1 MNEVFSRHTHIPMLS
16 AIVSV
21 CVCVCVLS
29 KRRSHEREVEKALL
43 LPNDVIYCFTLC
55 V

>member
-16 AIVSV
+16 AIVS
-21 CVCVCVLS
+21 VCVLS